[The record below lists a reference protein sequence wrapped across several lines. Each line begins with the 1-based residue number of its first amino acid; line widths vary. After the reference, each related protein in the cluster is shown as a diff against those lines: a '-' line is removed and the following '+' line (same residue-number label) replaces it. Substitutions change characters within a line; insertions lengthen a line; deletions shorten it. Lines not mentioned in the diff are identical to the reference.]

1 MEKKINK
8 RARAGSLESNDL
20 VVEIEPHDGLIIEIK
35 SVVDDLFH
43 NQIEASV
50 KKYLNE
56 SGVKNAKV
64 LIEDRGALDFTIKAR
79 IETAIR
85 RSK

>member
-1 MEKKINK
+1 METKIT
-8 RARAGSLESNDL
+8 RQSRAGSLESNDL
-20 VVEIEPHDGLIIEIK
+20 VVMIEPDNGLDIEIK

-43 NQIEASV
+43 DQIEASV

-56 SGVKNAKV
+56 LGVKDARV

-79 IETAIR
+79 IETAVR
-85 RSK
+85 RAR